1 MNDSAAKEAKNDNI
15 AGASNDAPS
24 GRGRLATREVG
35 RVLFSLSADDAGLSA
50 RKSIERSEKMK
61 NLILTVAV
69 VAAAIGLA
77 ASASKCRYCDLTGY
91 GRGCVYAPDK
101 VHRHIETDE
110 RCEYCGNTGYGRGC
124 VHNPAKVHV
133 HGSGNGKCVYCG
145 LKSSG
150 RGCVHAPDGV
160 HRR

>member
-1 MNDSAAKEAKNDNI
+1 
-15 AGASNDAPS
+15 
-24 GRGRLATREVG
+24 
-35 RVLFSLSADDAGLSA
+35 
-50 RKSIERSEKMK
+50 MK

-69 VAAAIGLA
+69 VAAALGVA
-77 ASASKCRYCDLTGY
+77 ATGSKCRYCDSTGY

-133 HGSGNGKCVYCG
+133 HGSGNSKCVY
-145 LKSSG
+145 
-150 RGCVHAPDGV
+150 AA
-160 HRR
+160 